1 MCVLRLRFEGRSGE
15 FVRNMLALSLVNMV
29 LLQQVKL
36 YVVCVCDRQSV
47 CACMPYLHGFDV
59 QTTR

>member
-15 FVRNMLALSLVNMV
+15 FVRNMLAQHGFIAAGEVIL
-29 LLQQVKL
+29 
-36 YVVCVCDRQSV
+36 VVCVCVRV
-47 CACMPYLHGFDV
+47 PYLHGFDV

>member
-15 FVRNMLALSLVNMV
+15 FVRNMLAQHGFIAAGEVIL
-29 LLQQVKL
+29 
-36 YVVCVCDRQSV
+36 VVCVCDRQSV
-47 CACMPYLHGFDV
+47 CVCVRVPYLHGFDV